1 MIKVI
6 LVGYMGSGKT
16 KVGGIL
22 ASVTGLSFIDLDDS
36 IQHFAGMTIPEI
48 FSQKGEIYFRK
59 LEHQLWK
66 ELMESK
72 DSFVLS
78 TGGGAPCYA
87 NNHEFLQLEEVISVY
102 LKTSI
107 AELTKR
113 LESETKQRP
122 LLQQL
127 GEESLSD
134 YIAKHLFD
142 RSYFY
147 HQAKHIV
154 STDNKPPDD
163 IAREILELMK

>member
-1 MIKVI
+1 MNKVI

-16 KVGGIL
+16 QVGRFL
-22 ASVTGLSFIDLDDS
+22 ASVTGLPFIDLDEK
-36 IQHFAGMTIPEI
+36 IQSFTKMTIPEL
-48 FSQKGEIYFRK
+48 FSHKGEIYFRK
-59 LEHQLWK
+59 IEHQLWK

-72 DSFVLS
+72 NSFVLS

-87 NNHEFLQLEEVISVY
+87 NNHEFLHQEGVCSVY

-113 LESETKQRP
+113 LESETGQRP

-127 GEESLSD
+127 GEEPLSD

-147 HQAKHIV
+147 HQSKHIV
-154 STDNKPPDD
+154 STDTKTPEA
-163 IAREILELMK
+163 IVQEILELMQ

>member
-1 MIKVI
+1 MNKVI

-16 KVGGIL
+16 QVGSIL
-22 ASVTGLSFIDLDDS
+22 ASVTGLPFIDLDEK
-36 IQHFAGMTIPEI
+36 IQSFTKMTIPEL

-87 NNHEFLQLEEVISVY
+87 NNHEFLQLEGVCSVY

-113 LESETKQRP
+113 LESETGQRP

-127 GEESLSD
+127 GEEPLSD

-147 HQAKHIV
+147 HQVKHIV
-154 STDNKPPDD
+154 STNNKTPEA

>member
-1 MIKVI
+1 MNKVI

-16 KVGGIL
+16 QVGSIL
-22 ASVTGLSFIDLDDS
+22 ASVTGLPFIDLDEK
-36 IQHFAGMTIPEI
+36 IQSFTKMTIPEL

-87 NNHEFLQLEEVISVY
+87 NNHEFLQLEGVCSVY

-113 LESETKQRP
+113 LESETGQRP

-127 GEESLSD
+127 GEEPLSD

-154 STDNKPPDD
+154 STDNKTPEA

>member
-1 MIKVI
+1 MNKVI

-16 KVGGIL
+16 KVGRVL
-22 ASVTGLSFIDLDDS
+22 AYLTGLPFIDLDEK
-36 IQHFAGMTIPEI
+36 IQSFTKLTIPEL

-66 ELMESK
+66 ELMETK

-87 NNHEFLQLEEVISVY
+87 NNHEFLQQEGVISVY

-113 LESETKQRP
+113 LESETGHRP

-127 GEESLSD
+127 GEEPLSD

-154 STDNKPPDD
+154 STDNKPPED